1 MGKSNALKVIEEL
14 GPMSAREVAEHMGIS
29 YSFGRAAVS
38 YCKNLKQIY
47 IHSYRRDEDGG
58 RLYPRALYAAGNLP
72 DAKKMKPLP
81 VSAYRKRHTK
91 KKQAIVNS
99 VFGLATPVDHR
110 RLTQRKRPDVTERHR
125 KASETAT

>member
-1 MGKSNALKVIEEL
+1 MSKARALKIIEEF
-14 GPMSAREVAEHMGIS
+14 GPLSAREVAEHMGIS

-47 IHSYRRDEDGG
+47 VSEYRRDEDGG
-58 RLYPRALYAAGNLP
+58 RLYPRALYMPGNLP
-72 DAKKMKPLP
+72 DAKKPKPLP
-81 VSAYRKRHTK
+81 ESVYRKRHVK

-125 KASETAT
+125 KAAENPA